1 MSDLTRRQLL
11 TAGAA
16 AAVVPFANPF
26 GFDLYEG
33 MVPDWLYAHVEV
45 LSVVLLLLALA
56 LVFRWSSRLLKGANH
71 ETSP

>member
-26 GFDLYEG
+26 RFDFR
-33 MVPDWLYAHVEV
+33 
-45 LSVVLLLLALA
+45 SVKKIQMDFRLA
-56 LVFRWSSRLLKGANH
+56 GAK
-71 ETSP
+71 